1 MADAQPRSG
10 LKRSKSLK
18 NLFSRAHKAPTAQD
32 EELLPYRPVKQ
43 RFAQDHTTS
52 DDIHLRPTDGA
63 PGVPKRTSSQQRN
76 TWPTTDKERKE
87 RGPGNHNF
95 DTVPHL
101 VRTPWESERRL
112 SRRPQSQRLPLVDQ
126 RPLPRRIFEQLP
138 REIYHCILDHLETQ
152 HTIRTSVDV
161 LGLQSSLKALLLV
174 NRRWHRA
181 AREHMY
187 REIWLPSNDDLPKR
201 ALSLRSSHTLLKMLL
216 RTLEESA
223 ALASMVR
230 HLRVT
235 ARLACTLDGADG
247 TPGDRRAAYV
257 LLADIINRC
266 PNLELLSGYS
276 PVVRD
281 SVSTK
286 LLIPL
291 ALRPGIKSHA
301 WNVQSAQL
309 GGDSMPDLDP
319 MDLVECHDNWRG
331 LETLVLC
338 SSPDLDLGKGMV
350 SAALQRLPQLK
361 HLMLLRLNRQDFHNG
376 TLMTLPA
383 LRSLRLD
390 NLEGVTHHG
399 IEQLAHTR
407 TALSLESLTLVGLE
421 LTSLRAIQQLLAHL
435 GRLKKFVIV
444 QDTSPELPPT
454 MRATNSNTA
463 LASASLQYLHWDILV
478 AGSGTALIAKSI
490 AHGGFPSLT
499 KVKVPG
505 DYEGAIQAL
514 CRPIAQETLDAS
526 DLELIDRFNSDRYE
540 RFLRLSQIQAQLRV
554 RESRQ
559 QPSFNVVVHDE
570 NKRISATHVIGGY
583 VGDMESK
590 IEYSLEPDVEG
601 SHYSLIDFGDVEMP
615 KAVYE
620 RRNEMER
627 SVFGEQ
633 RLDLSMLF

>member
-1 MADAQPRSG
+1 MADELPKTR

-18 NLFSRAHKAPTAQD
+18 NLLSRTRKAPSVQD
-32 EELLPYRPVKQ
+32 EELLPCRPVKQ
-43 RFAQDHTTS
+43 PFAQVHTTS

-63 PGVPKRTSSQQRN
+63 PGVPQRTSSQQRN
-76 TWPTTDKERKE
+76 TWPTSHKERN
-87 RGPGNHNF
+87 PGSYNF

-101 VRTPWESERRL
+101 VRTPWESERRM
-112 SRRPQSQRLPLVDQ
+112 SRRPQSQRLPVKDM

-152 HTIRTSVDV
+152 HTARATVDV

-187 REIWLPSNDDLPKR
+187 REILLPSNDDLPKR
-201 ALSLRSSHTLLKMLL
+201 ALSLRSSNTRLKMLL

-235 ARLACTLDGADG
+235 ASLACTLDRADG
-247 TPGDRRAAYV
+247 SLVDRRATYSIM
-257 LLADIINRC
+257 ADIINHC
-266 PNLELLSGYS
+266 PNLELISGYS
-276 PVVRD
+276 PAVRD
-281 SVSTK
+281 SVDTK
-286 LLIPL
+286 LFIPL
-291 ALRPGIKSHA
+291 AVRSGLKSHA
-301 WNVQSAQL
+301 WNIQAAQL
-309 GGDSMPDLDP
+309 GGGLVPDFDP
-319 MDLVECHDNWRG
+319 MDFVECHDDWRS

-338 SSPDLDLGKGMV
+338 SSPDLDLGIGMV
-350 SAALQRLPQLK
+350 SAVLQRLPSLK
-361 HLMLLRLNRQDFHNG
+361 HLMLSRLNRHDFHNG

-390 NLEGVTHHG
+390 NLEGLTDHG

-407 TALSLESLTLVGLE
+407 TAMSLESLSLVGLE
-421 LTSLRAIQQLLAHL
+421 LTSLRTFQQLLANL
-435 GRLKKFVIV
+435 GRLRKFVLV
-444 QDTSPELPPT
+444 QDTSPEMLPG
-454 MRATNSNTA
+454 MQATSSGTA

-478 AGSGTALIAKSI
+478 AGTSTALIANSI
-490 AHGGFPSLT
+490 ASGRFPSLT

-583 VGDMESK
+583 LGDMESK

-620 RRNEMER
+620 KRNEMDR
-627 SVFGEQ
+627 SVRGEQ
-633 RLDLSMLF
+633 LLDLSTLF